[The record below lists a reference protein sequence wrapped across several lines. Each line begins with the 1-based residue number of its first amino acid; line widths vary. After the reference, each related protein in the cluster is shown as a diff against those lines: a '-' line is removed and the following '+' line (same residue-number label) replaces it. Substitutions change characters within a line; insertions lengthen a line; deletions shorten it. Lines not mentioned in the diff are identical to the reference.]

1 MEGIN
6 RQGILFRLLFLTMT
20 YFFARGYYTPF
31 FVFLIALLLLVAF
44 FKEDKRLFAWMVISF
59 FLGNLLLVNMDN
71 LESFRLTP
79 YSLVMSSQLFY

>member
-6 RQGILFRLLFLTMT
+6 RQGILLSLLFLTMT

-44 FKEDKRLFAWMVISF
+44 LRKRNAYLPGWSYHF
-59 FLGNLLLVNMDN
+59 F
-71 LESFRLTP
+71 
-79 YSLVMSSQLFY
+79 